1 MMNEITPEQAKAE
14 RGDAQRL
21 YLLSLWSPLM
31 IAMSA
36 CFVLF
41 AFIWILIFLIVIVV
55 GFRSSHA
62 FVRWH
67 TGQWTLFTG
76 LAALIV
82 LANMLFLT
90 GAYSRNT
97 SFLDVIFLLVIVF
110 VLGGWYVGNLIGFRQ
125 AKRGDCWL
133 WKWCVPAA
141 ELPRPQPTPVV
152 APASPTPPQS
162 ARSTSPV
169 TDPQIALLKGQTLIS
184 TGQRAEAAA
193 CFLTAFHD
201 GSVDVR
207 REAVMALEKLG
218 EVETF

>member
-1 MMNEITPEQAKAE
+1 MTPEQAKAE
-14 RGDAQRL
+14 RTEARRL
-21 YLLSLWSPLM
+21 YLLSLWSPVL
-31 IAMSA
+31 IAVLA
-36 CFVLF
+36 CLGPLVLVVP
-41 AFIWILIFLIVIVV
+41 LIFLIIVV
-55 GFRSSHA
+55 VGLRSRHT

-76 LAALIV
+76 IAALIV

-133 WKWCVPAA
+133 WKWYVPAA
-141 ELPRPQPTPVV
+141 ELPRPRPTRGV
-152 APASPTPPQS
+152 APTSPTPPLPV
-162 ARSTSPV
+162 RSTSPI

-184 TGQRAEAAA
+184 MGQRAEAVA
-193 CFLTAFHD
+193 CFLTAFRR